1 MKKIFAAF
9 VATLMMITVAA
20 MPVFAAE
27 DTTVPETTIAEPTTA
42 PAYEYSIID
51 ATNIQKEIV
60 GLIDPFTP
68 EEVALYDVD
77 HDGVISVIDSTTIQ
91 KMIVGLV

>member
-1 MKKIFAAF
+1 MKKIFAALA
-9 VATLMMITVAA
+9 ATLMMATIAA

-60 GLIDPFTP
+60 GLTDPFTAD
-68 EEVALYDVD
+68 EVALYDVN
-77 HDGVISVIDSTTIQ
+77 HDGVISIIDSTIIQ
-91 KMIVGLV
+91 KMIVGLA